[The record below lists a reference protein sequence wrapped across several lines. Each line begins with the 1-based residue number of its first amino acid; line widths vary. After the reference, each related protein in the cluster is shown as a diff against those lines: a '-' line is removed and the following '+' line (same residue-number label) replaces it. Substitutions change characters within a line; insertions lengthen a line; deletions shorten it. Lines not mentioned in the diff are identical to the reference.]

1 MKALLNTYRQS
12 PRKVRLLADMVR
24 GKSIIAAKAA
34 LLLAVKRGAPIVQK
48 LIDSAVANAKQNFSI
63 DPENLFIK
71 EITVNKGVVMKRFM
85 PKARGS
91 ATPLR
96 KRTSHIAV
104 VLGIKEGAKKET
116 KEVKEVSAP
125 KAKKVTKAKST
136 KAKA

>member
-34 LLLAVKRGAPIVQK
+34 LLLAVKRGAPVVQK

-63 DPENLFIK
+63 DPENLFVK

-104 VLGIKEGAKKET
+104 ILGIKEGTKKEA
-116 KEVKEVSAP
+116 KEVVLP

>member
-24 GKSIIAAKAA
+24 GKSIIAARAA

-63 DPENLFIK
+63 EPENLFIK

-104 VLGIKEGAKKET
+104 VLGIKEGTKKEA
-116 KEVKEVSAP
+116 KEVAVP
-125 KAKKVTKAKST
+125 KVTKVTKAKST

>member
-24 GKSIIAAKAA
+24 GKSIVAAKAA

-116 KEVKEVSAP
+116 KEVKAVSAP
-125 KAKKVTKAKST
+125 KVKKVTKAKST
-136 KAKA
+136 KVKA